1 MNVLVFGGRTASRF
15 YKLATQ
21 KRIEIESQKVKSPV
35 YFQRIGGFTV
45 VGTTL
50 TQIGIF
56 GNVKV
61 VLLVASITNSLS
73 QKTQRVFSGFLV
85 MKVRKPADKWI
96 NVESGLPEDGPLIV
110 VFILPGLW
118 LHALH
123 YRFRFCVISLNYSVI
138 LFGPVDRDEEI
149 NKEEWASPGS
159 CCYISFTV
167 DIERASIKGP
177 PFPSPPP

>member
-61 VLLVASITNSLS
+61 YYLLH
-73 QKTQRVFSGFLV
+73 Q
-85 MKVRKPADKWI
+85 
-96 NVESGLPEDGPLIV
+96 
-110 VFILPGLW
+110 
-118 LHALH
+118 
-123 YRFRFCVISLNYSVI
+123 
-138 LFGPVDRDEEI
+138 
-149 NKEEWASPGS
+149 
-159 CCYISFTV
+159 
-167 DIERASIKGP
+167 
-177 PFPSPPP
+177 